1 MGCGTSAVS
10 DSLNNNFHPT
20 VAPLS
25 SSSTLNQQ
33 SNSNRIPKG
42 GRQIDTNEIIE
53 NFLLIWLDA
62 EIDKSKEDYQNSIK
76 HLRRTVNTVETFQ
89 DTEECIDCTS
99 KLQDKKVF
107 LIISGALCQTVV
119 PRIHNMDQVHSI
131 YVFYG
136 KQENYIEWA
145 KDWSKIKGI
154 YTEITAICDSAR
166 QSARQCDEDS
176 VVIAGM
182 SSLNRIEPSF
192 IYTQPCTGKQTS
204 EYNNQL
210 GRVYFYMAEHSKA
223 LTFLNK
229 GLEMRKTI
237 LPPNDPDLAKSYDN
251 IGLVYNNMGEYSKA
265 FSSYE
270 QSLGI
275 QKIVLP
281 SNHPDLAAS
290 YNNIGSAYNN
300 MGEYSK
306 ALSYYEKAQE
316 IWQKSF
322 PSSHPHIV
330 LVEKNIENIKKKL

>member
-10 DSLNNNFHPT
+10 NSLNNNFHPP

-25 SSSTLNQQ
+25 SLSTLNQQ
-33 SNSNRIPKG
+33 SNSNRIPKE

-145 KDWSKIKGI
+145 KDWSKIKSI

-176 VVIAGM
+176 VVIAGI

-192 IYTQPCTGKQTS
+192 MYTQINFNYLIMYSKTCCSPLDFQKQFELYFEQNDEIQTALQALS
-204 EYNNQL
+204 TINQL
-210 GRVYFYMAEHSKA
+210 VDR
-223 LTFLNK
+223 
-229 GLEMRKTI
+229 
-237 LPPNDPDLAKSYDN
+237 
-251 IGLVYNNMGEYSKA
+251 
-265 FSSYE
+265 
-270 QSLGI
+270 
-275 QKIVLP
+275 
-281 SNHPDLAAS
+281 
-290 YNNIGSAYNN
+290 AY
-300 MGEYSK
+300 
-306 ALSYYEKAQE
+306 
-316 IWQKSF
+316 I
-322 PSSHPHIV
+322 
-330 LVEKNIENIKKKL
+330 